1 MADGVRPPEPDAAGG
16 AGLADVRDTS
26 APASAPPEPGV
37 GLAAPPGQGRT
48 ETRGPSAAPP
58 PQGRRSADA
67 DERQGPARLCLGAAP
82 LAGLRQAPARR
93 RRPPADWASEGAPLL
108 APREAAGADV
118 TRGWD
123 QRPTPPHGA
132 FYAAFAAARARAS
145 LTRLHCGAPRHTA
158 VGCLAPT
165 AHGVAA
171 RARGGVTVAAVPCPP
186 CKAPSPLGPT
196 KRRRNNAALP
206 GNAASRTPA

>member
-132 FYAAFAAARARAS
+132 FYAAFAAARVRAS
-145 LTRLHCGAPRHTA
+145 LTRLHCGAP
-158 VGCLAPT
+158 PP
-165 AHGVAA
+165 HGRGLPGADGA
-171 RARGGVTVAAVPCPP
+171 RRCCTRQG
-186 CKAPSPLGPT
+186 
-196 KRRRNNAALP
+196 RRDRRSGALP
-206 GNAASRTPA
+206 ALQSAIAAWSNKR